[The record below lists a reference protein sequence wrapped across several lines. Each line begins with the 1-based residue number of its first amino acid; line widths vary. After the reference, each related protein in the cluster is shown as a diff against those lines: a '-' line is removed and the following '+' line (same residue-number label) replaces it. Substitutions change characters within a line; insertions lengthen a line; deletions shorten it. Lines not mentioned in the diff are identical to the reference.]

1 MKRIAVV
8 FSGQGSQYLG
18 MGKELYM
25 KYDIVKEIFEEAQD
39 CVGYDLKTLLFK
51 GSISSLCRIEKF
63 SVAITVVGY
72 AAFRVYMSE
81 VGIEPILLAGHS
93 VGEIGALAASEA
105 ISFKDALQI
114 AKFRGELAQK
124 VYDEHG
130 GSMGIVDNLTIDQ
143 VSEVCKKFEDVD
155 IACYNASNQI
165 ALSGR
170 EDSLSKV
177 FEELC
182 QIGGLVTPLLTSPPL
197 HSKKMQPMCEIFQ
210 KYLNNISFQPCR
222 WPVISNVFAK
232 EYGQD
237 TGTYAD
243 NLSLQLIEPVRW
255 TDIVDVIAKN
265 QITDIVEMSAMSV
278 LGKLIKN
285 KYSYLN
291 VFKLGSEEDILCIR
305 EHLMKEEHVR
315 KNVIIQCL
323 KICTCSENHYF
334 ESDEIYEREVLNPWN
349 ELEQLQSKIE
359 KEGKILAEDE
369 IKMAL
374 MQLLRILNGK
384 RTPLNEKED
393 WINSLFAESSLPIDY
408 FEYIINLE
416 KNVGCGQNEEKID

>member
-8 FSGQGSQYLG
+8 FPGQGSQYLG

-25 KYDIVKEIFEEAQD
+25 KYDIVKKIFEEAQE
-39 CVGYDLKTLLFK
+39 CLGYDLKTFLFK

-93 VGEIGALAASEA
+93 LGEIGALAASGA

-114 AKFRGELAQK
+114 AKYRGELAQK
-124 VYDEHG
+124 VCDELG
-130 GSMGIVDNLTIDQ
+130 GSMGIVDNLSIEQ
-143 VSEVCKKFEDVD
+143 VSQVCKEFEGVD
-155 IACYNASNQI
+155 IACYNASTQI
-165 ALSGR
+165 AISGR
-170 EDSLSKV
+170 EDCLPKV
-177 FEELC
+177 WEALC
-182 QIGGLVTPLLTSPPL
+182 KIGGSVTPLLSSPPL
-197 HSKKMQPMCEIFQ
+197 HSVAMKPMCVTFQ
-210 KYLNNISFQPCR
+210 EYLENISFRPCR

-237 TGTYAD
+237 TGTYVD
-243 NLSLQLIEPVRW
+243 NLVLQLIKPVRW
-255 TDIVDVIAKN
+255 TDIVDVIAKK

-291 VFKLGSEEDILCIR
+291 VFQLGSEEDILRIR
-305 EHLMKEEHVR
+305 EHLMKEEHVK
-315 KNVIIQCL
+315 KNVVIQCL
-323 KICTCSENHYF
+323 KICACSENHYF
-334 ESDEIYEREVLNPWN
+334 ESDEVYEREVLNPWN
-349 ELEQLQSKIE
+349 ELEQLQFKIE
-359 KEGKILAEDE
+359 REGKILSGDE

-374 MQLLRILNGK
+374 MQVLRILNGK
-384 RTPLNEKED
+384 RTPSNEKKD
-393 WINSLFAESSLPIDY
+393 WINSLFAESSLPSDY
-408 FEYIINLE
+408 FDYITNLE
-416 KNVGCGQNEEKID
+416 KNVG